1 MLYARCSVHQDSLR
15 SRGAPV
21 ARSPIARSSLTEQVA
36 DHLRREIA
44 EGVLEPGLRLDE
56 TELAARLSVS
66 RTPVREALRLLAAE
80 GLLRIRARRG
90 CFVAEV
96 TLQDQREIL
105 PILAQLEGWVA
116 GEVATRA
123 SADDL
128 SHLDALHQDLEA
140 HAAARNGERYSEA
153 KDLFHAALPDVL
165 ANRTLRGLL
174 GALRGRLHLARHRSL
189 AQPGRMAASLAEHR
203 ALMRALHAHDA
214 ERAQRLMREHL
225 LRQLDALQGLEQPPP
240 NTRRQP

>member
-1 MLYARCSVHQDSLR
+1 
-15 SRGAPV
+15 V

-36 DHLRREIA
+36 DHLRREVA

-80 GLLRIRARRG
+80 GLLQIRARRG

-116 GEVATRA
+116 GEVANRA

-128 SHLDALHQDLEA
+128 SRLDALHQNLEA

-153 KDLFHAALPDVL
+153 KDLFHAALPDL
-165 ANRTLRGLL
+165 FGNRTLRGLL
-174 GALRGRLHLARHRSL
+174 GALRGRLALARRRSL

-203 ALMRALHAHDA
+203 ALMRALRVRDA
-214 ERAQRLMREHL
+214 ERAQAVMREHL
-225 LRQLDALQGLEQPPP
+225 LHQLDALQAPDATPHEP
-240 NTRRQP
+240 RRRP